1 MRQTDQKY
9 LNKRMRILGRDF
21 QKGPVNSDVWEALR
35 PEDGRIMVIDV
46 VGSAEKEQADVTTDF
61 DTHMALYNSCE
72 ALAADGDCETN
83 LIAEND
89 DVLLFEKP
97 TDSVEVAKNSS
108 GEGLCR

>member
-35 PEDGRIMVIDV
+35 PED
-46 VGSAEKEQADVTTDF
+46 GSAEKEQADVTTDF